1 MSKQTNIIYLN
12 SFKNAFY
19 LNMHEFSDICSD
31 DNDKKKQKKLTIRED
46 NIGHKYH
53 YSGHL

>member
-31 DNDKKKQKKLTIRED
+31 DNDKNLKLTIRED

>member
-1 MSKQTNIIYLN
+1 MSEQTNIIYLN

-31 DNDKKKQKKLTIRED
+31 DVDKHLKLKISED
-46 NIGHKYH
+46 IVSHKYH
-53 YSGHL
+53 YSDHL